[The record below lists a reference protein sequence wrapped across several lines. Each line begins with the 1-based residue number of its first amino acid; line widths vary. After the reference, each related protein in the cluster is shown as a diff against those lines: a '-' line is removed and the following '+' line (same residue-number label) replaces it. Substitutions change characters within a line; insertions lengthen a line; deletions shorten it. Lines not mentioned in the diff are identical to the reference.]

1 MIVGGFDVRGRPYIQ
16 GVVAIPR
23 LNISGPVMF
32 LLDTGADSTC
42 LHSKDSIN
50 LEIPRER
57 LGNLAEVGGIGGG
70 AEYFNED
77 ATIYFS
83 DDDRIVG
90 YDIAIGIASSA
101 TGGLPALL
109 GRDIFDHWHIEYER
123 RRGMLQCVV
132 RTADHLLTG

>member
-1 MIVGGFDVRGRPYIQ
+1 
-16 GVVAIPR
+16 
-23 LNISGPVMF
+23 MF

-42 LHSKDSIN
+42 LHSKDSTN

-77 ATIYFS
+77 ATLYFS

-109 GRDIFDHWHIEYER
+109 GRTRPSFALLR
-123 RRGMLQCVV
+123 R
-132 RTADHLLTG
+132 AAPLLTLRFGEGGHRKSL

>member
-1 MIVGGFDVRGRPYIQ
+1 M
-16 GVVAIPR
+16 
-23 LNISGPVMF
+23 
-32 LLDTGADSTC
+32 
-42 LHSKDSIN
+42 HSKDSTN

-57 LGNLAEVGGIGGG
+57 LGNLREVGGIGGG

-83 DDDRIVG
+83 DDDRVVG
-90 YDIAIGIASSA
+90 YDISIGIASSA

-109 GRDIFDHWHIEYER
+109 GRDIFDNWHIEYEQ
-123 RRGMLQCVV
+123 RRGMLQCIV